1 MTNSHK
7 FKIISSVLLA
17 LGSGL
22 VANVATAHSGSPVV
36 PGYWQDTNK
45 HVWKNNFGHCWR
57 TGYWTPSMATAE
69 CDSDLYKKPAP
80 PPVKVAEAPPTQ
92 PLVPPNLGPDKPAFT
107 KINLQAETLFDFDKA
122 VLRPDGKK
130 TLDDEVVAKMK
141 QYPEVEVVLVTG
153 HADRIGSD
161 KYNQNLSERRANA
174 AKDYIVSQGI
184 NSSRIETSAKG
195 ESEPLVDCKDVK
207 GVESRK
213 NKKLVD
219 CLQPNRRVLVEVKIQ
234 APAK

>member
-7 FKIISSVLLA
+7 FKIISSLLVA

-22 VANVATAHSGSPVV
+22 GASVATAHSGDPVV

-45 HVWKNNFGHCWR
+45 HVWKNNFGQCWR

-69 CDSDLYKKPAP
+69 CDSDLYTKPAP
-80 PPVKVAEAPPTQ
+80 PPVKVAEAPPAQ

-207 GVESRK
+207 GAESRR
-213 NKKLVD
+213 NKKLVE

>member
-1 MTNSHK
+1 MTNSYK
-7 FKIISSVLLA
+7 FKIISSLLIA

-22 VANVATAHSGSPVV
+22 GANVATAHSDGKVT
-36 PGYWQDTNK
+36 PGYLHDANR
-45 HVWKNNFGHCWR
+45 HVVKNNFGQCWR
-57 TGYWTPSMATAE
+57 TGSWTPAMATAE
-69 CDSDLYKKPAP
+69 CDSSLFKKPAP
-80 PPVKVAEAPPTQ
+80 PPVKAADTVPAR

-161 KYNQNLSERRANA
+161 KYNQNLSERRATA
-174 AKDYIVSQGI
+174 AKNHIVSQGI
-184 NSSRIETSAKG
+184 NAGRVETSAKG

-207 GVESRK
+207 GVESGR

>member
-1 MTNSHK
+1 MTVFHPTK
-7 FKIISSVLLA
+7 MA
-17 LGSGL
+17 SGL
-22 VANVATAHSGSPVV
+22 LIALTLSLGANIALAHSDGKVT
-36 PGYWQDTNK
+36 PGYLQDTNR
-45 HVWKNNFGHCWR
+45 HVVKNNFGQCWR
-57 TGYWTPSMATAE
+57 TGSWTPAMAIAE
-69 CDSDLYKKPAP
+69 CDPSL
-80 PPVKVAEAPPTQ
+80 VKVAAAPVTKKPEPAPAA

-161 KYNQNLSERRANA
+161 KYNQDLSDRRAAA
-174 AKDYIVSQGI
+174 AKAYIVGQGI
-184 NSSRIETSAKG
+184 DAKRVETSAKG
-195 ESEPLVDCKDVK
+195 ESEPLVDCKNIK
-207 GVESRK
+207 GVEHRR
-213 NKKLVD
+213 NKALVE